1 MYVCLCH
8 GVTKSKLKA
17 SIQNGNTTFCDIMQ
31 DLTIARKCKKC
42 VPNIV
47 NTLKEEKHKQEID
60 LIYTEIKS

>member
-8 GVTKSKLKA
+8 GVTEKDLKE
-17 SIQNGNTTFCDIMQ
+17 SIQKGNYTFCDIMQ
-31 DLTIARKCKKC
+31 SITIAKKCKKC

-47 NTLKEEKHKQEID
+47 NILKEEKHQQEID